1 MADLKNTNRLLIEGV
16 VRILREEVDG
26 WSIDE
31 EYEIENVW
39 GRNVP
44 KSSEKEYPRGVVDII
59 SGNDFELDV
68 DLDISL
74 SEVTLKVVVF
84 SDSAGE
90 VENLIDETEEVMK
103 ESWDSVNSD
112 GEPFLGDW
120 SFREVDGFTE
130 LNETGEIDN
139 DLLYSRSVDMIFE
152 VIK

>member
-1 MADLKNTNRLLIEGV
+1 MVDLKNTNRLLIEGV

-90 VENLIDETEEVMK
+90 VENLIDETEGVMK
-103 ESWDSVNSD
+103 ESWDSVYSD

>member
-1 MADLKNTNRLLIEGV
+1 MVDLKNTNRLLIEGV
-16 VRILREEVDG
+16 VRILREEVNG

-90 VENLIDETEEVMK
+90 VENLIDETEGVMK
-103 ESWDSVNSD
+103 ESWDSVDSD